1 MVIPAMK
8 KVKYYPRLT
17 TVNNLVTSAIW
28 KKATNLEKQRQNQH
42 FGSKK
47 KNCHEVFILCYMRD
61 LTG

>member
-17 TVNNLVTSAIW
+17 TVNNLVASATW
-28 KKATNLEKQRQNQH
+28 KKATNLENQRQNQH

-47 KNCHEVFILCYMRD
+47 KNYHKVFILCYMRD

>member
-1 MVIPAMK
+1 MVMPTVK

-17 TVNNLVTSAIW
+17 TINNLIASAIW

-47 KNCHEVFILCYMRD
+47 KNCHEVFTLCCIRD
-61 LTG
+61 LTE